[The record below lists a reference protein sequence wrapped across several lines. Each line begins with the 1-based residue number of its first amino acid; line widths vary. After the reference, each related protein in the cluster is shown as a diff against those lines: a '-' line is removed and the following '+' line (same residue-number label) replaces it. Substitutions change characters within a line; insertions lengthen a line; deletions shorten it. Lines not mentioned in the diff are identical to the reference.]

1 MKYILNN
8 LLRRFHRNEN
18 GSATVEFVVLF
29 PVLFA
34 MIVAMFDSSLLMM
47 KYVVLENSLDQV
59 VRTVRLSGITSGE
72 AGATYIKQ
80 QVCAKATLIS
90 NCEANLYVE
99 MTPISTGSTF
109 TPSAVTCVD
118 RTANN
123 KPANTITAG
132 TPNDIVYI
140 RACVVVDRY
149 FPSALSGIFNVDKS
163 GGIRLIADSAYVVEP
178 S

>member
-1 MKYILNN
+1 MKYYLNS
-8 LLRRFHRNEN
+8 LLGQFHRNEHGN
-18 GSATVEFVVLF
+18 ATIEFVVLF

-59 VRTVRLSGITSGE
+59 VRTVRLSGIAGGE
-72 AGATYIKQ
+72 AGATYFKQ
-80 QVCAKATLIS
+80 QVCAKAKLIS

-99 MTPISTGSTF
+99 MIPISTGSTF
-109 TPSAVTCVD
+109 TPPPVTCID

-123 KPANTITAG
+123 PPANTITVG

-149 FPSALSGIFNVDKS
+149 FPSALSGIFNVDSS